1 MACRVVWCW
10 QARLIH
16 SVLALL
22 LLQVVLMSQL
32 VVGLVL
38 PMLLTSLI
46 ELRAKRS
53 LFSSLAA
60 QEQEREQRRR
70 PSGWGRLDWGI
81 LLAVALFSLLL
92 CDATV
97 DLLQL
102 LGLAP
107 AVAPEQPG

>member
-1 MACRVVWCW
+1 M
-10 QARLIH
+10 
-16 SVLALL
+16 L

-38 PMLLTSLI
+38 PMLLTGLMD
-46 ELRAKRS
+46 LQAKRS
-53 LFSSLAA
+53 LFSSLAV
-60 QEQEREQRRR
+60 QEREQRRR
-70 PSGWGRLDWGI
+70 QQRRRRSGWGRLDWGI

-107 AVAPEQPG
+107 MAEPEQPG